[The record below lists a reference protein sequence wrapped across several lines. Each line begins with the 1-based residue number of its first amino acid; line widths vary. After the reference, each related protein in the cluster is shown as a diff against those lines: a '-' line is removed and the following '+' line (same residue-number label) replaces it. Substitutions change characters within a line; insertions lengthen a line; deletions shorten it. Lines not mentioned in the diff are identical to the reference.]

1 MSYKALSSNPYIVS
15 IKKLSIAN
23 LLPQYEYEK
32 QKVSAE
38 ENAEYIDAYKIA
50 YTSGKKKITGYIIE
64 PKKGKNLPV
73 VINNRGGSNEFG
85 AWKDVQMFVGKNAR
99 LARAG
104 YIVFLSQYS
113 GNDGSEGTDQ
123 FGGEDIHDVLNVYQI
138 IKTYPRAD
146 SSRIGMIGS
155 SRGGLM
161 TYRALTQVN
170 WIKAAAVEFGLSDLL
185 DKDKYRP
192 DFQLHLKKMFG
203 GKGIDFLEEKKKR
216 SALCWPE
223 KFSPKVPIL
232 LLHGTADWRANP
244 MDSLRLASAF
254 QKLKIPYRLVMY
266 EGADHGL
273 SEFRQEANTEIIKWL
288 DRYVKNGEPLPNLE
302 AHGE

>member
-15 IKKLSIAN
+15 IKKLSVAH
-23 LLPQYEYEK
+23 LLSQYEHEK
-32 QKVSAE
+32 QKVSAQ
-38 ENAEYIDAYKIA
+38 ENAEYIDAYRIT
-50 YTSGKKKITGYIIE
+50 YISGKKKITGYIIE

-85 AWKDVQMFVGKNAR
+85 AWKDTQMFVGKNAR

-113 GNDGSEGTDQ
+113 GNDGSEGVDE
-123 FGGEDIHDVLNVYQI
+123 FGGEDVKDVLNLYAI

-146 SSRIGMIGS
+146 ISRVGMIGG

-161 TYRALTQVN
+161 TYMALTQVD
-170 WIKAAAVEFGLSDLL
+170 WVKAAVVEFGVADLL
-185 DKDKYRP
+185 DKDKFRP
-192 DFQLHLKKMFG
+192 DFQVHLKKMFG
-203 GKGIDFLEEKKKR
+203 GKGIDFLAKKKKR

-223 KFSPKVPIL
+223 KFSPNVPIL
-232 LLHGTADWRANP
+232 LMHGTSDWRANP
-244 MDSLRLASAF
+244 MDSLRLAQQF

-273 SEFRQEANTEIIKWL
+273 SEFRQEANAEIIKWL

-302 AHGE
+302 PHGD

>member
-1 MSYKALSSNPYIVS
+1 MSYKALSNNSYIVS
-15 IKKLSIAN
+15 IKKLSVAN
-23 LLPQYEYEK
+23 LLSQYEHEK
-32 QKVSAE
+32 QKVSAQ
-38 ENAEYIDAYKIA
+38 ENAEYIDVYKIT
-50 YTSGKKKITGYIIE
+50 YISGKKKITGYIIE

-85 AWKDVQMFVGKNAR
+85 AWKDTQMFVGKNAR

-113 GNDGSEGTDQ
+113 GNDGSEGVDE
-123 FGGEDIHDVLNVYQI
+123 FGGEDVKDVLNLYAI

-146 SSRIGMIGS
+146 ISRIGMVGG

-161 TYRALTQVN
+161 TYMALTQVD
-170 WIKAAAVEFGLSDLL
+170 WVKAAVVEFGVADLL
-185 DKDKYRP
+185 DKDKFRP
-192 DFQLHLKKMFG
+192 DFQAHLKKMFG
-203 GKGIDFLEEKKKR
+203 GKGIFLAEKKKR
-216 SALCWPE
+216 SALSWPE
-223 KFSPKVPIL
+223 KFSPNVPIL
-232 LLHGTADWRANP
+232 LMHGTSDWRANP
-244 MDSLRLASAF
+244 MDSLRLAQQF

-302 AHGE
+302 PHGD